1 MSRIISAILTRNNGG
16 YSTSRVRMG
25 ALTPWLRLYLIV
37 DSTND
42 GSGRNTLIGYDNS
55 EMPSFSA
62 AIASV
67 DDDEDE
73 PQTVPIKKKPQNDV
87 LQIKKPIIAPK
98 PIAQA
103 ISQQP
108 KSILT
113 QLQNPVKNALKLI
126 FRVLRSAVC

>member
-1 MSRIISAILTRNNGG
+1 
-16 YSTSRVRMG
+16 
-25 ALTPWLRLYLIV
+25 
-37 DSTND
+37 
-42 GSGRNTLIGYDNS
+42 
-55 EMPSFSA
+55 MPSFSA
-62 AIASV
+62 AITSV

-73 PQTVPIKKKPQNDV
+73 PQTAHIKKKPQNDV

-113 QLQNPVKNALKLI
+113 QPQNPVKNALKLI
-126 FRVLRSAVC
+126 RAFFMEYLKINLLPRCPKQVPPLASMALTI

>member
-1 MSRIISAILTRNNGG
+1 MSRIISATLTRNNGG

-42 GSGRNTLIGYDNS
+42 GSGRNTLIDYDNS
-55 EMPSFSA
+55 EIPSFSA

-73 PQTVPIKKKPQNDV
+73 SQTVLFP
-87 LQIKKPIIAPK
+87 
-98 PIAQA
+98 
-103 ISQQP
+103 
-108 KSILT
+108 
-113 QLQNPVKNALKLI
+113 
-126 FRVLRSAVC
+126 